1 VALSELD
8 FEFRTVY
15 DFVQKAKSRKKRL
28 RPSTCP
34 RYVYNTLATIKGKNH
49 NLCCQ
54 NSDGFENITSTT
66 LRISSTLLMPLPVFD
81 PGPAEYDAP
90 GVTYL
95 TPEDQEALPYRIT
108 NILPWNHFGR
118 KNVGYLYAVHHGA
131 KVRETCG
138 GKE

>member
-1 VALSELD
+1 M
-8 FEFRTVY
+8 
-15 DFVQKAKSRKKRL
+15 
-28 RPSTCP
+28 
-34 RYVYNTLATIKGKNH
+34 TI
-49 NLCCQ
+49 
-54 NSDGFENITSTT
+54 F
-66 LRISSTLLMPLPVFD
+66 PVFD

-95 TPEDQEALPYRIT
+95 TPEDQEALPYWIT